1 MTQTKST
8 TQQMK
13 SLISMLIDK
22 LHGDGM
28 QNDYNDN
35 DEI

>member
-13 SLISMLIDK
+13 SSISMIIHK
-22 LHGDGM
+22 MHGDGM

>member
-13 SLISMLIDK
+13 SSKLLMIHK
-22 LHGDGM
+22 LHGHGM